1 MSDGKVRRNTKH
13 FWIEV
18 MPPRGAN
25 GAIVHGTVIC
35 EDSQTQ
41 IFDEAIDFISANSK
55 NFGMNWLIDLVFGLF
70 ASPVL
75 YNFHSQGAARNTG
88 GPTGSCPSW
97 GVVAQSS
104 QGAPIRSSGRSG
116 AGCRDC
122 RLVAH
127 AGAAAPPDC
136 FASFARPMRIAAS
149 RVRYFALSMRE
160 MEASVSNR
168 EWRPRTSRRR
178 SPSLERR
185 FSLSSKSHPEQMR
198 PPRRISSWR
207 DMKNEE

>member
-1 MSDGKVRRNTKH
+1 
-13 FWIEV
+13 

-25 GAIVHGTVIC
+25 GAIVHGTVIR

-70 ASPVL
+70 ASAVL
-75 YNFHSQGAARNTG
+75 YNFHLQFAARNTG

-97 GVVAQSS
+97 GVVAQFS
-104 QGAPIRSSGRSG
+104 QGPAIRPSGRSG
-116 AGCRDC
+116 ASRQDC

-127 AGAAAPPDC
+127 ALC
-136 FASFARPMRIAAS
+136 RRNRMRSRCIRFVELRAR
-149 RVRYFALSMRE
+149 
-160 MEASVSNR
+160 
-168 EWRPRTSRRR
+168 
-178 SPSLERR
+178 
-185 FSLSSKSHPEQMR
+185 
-198 PPRRISSWR
+198 R